1 MNGVGIIHVPEDAI
15 NPANR
20 LARKKDRL
28 PKNAPNVSRGISDDA
43 LVERAR
49 RDDQWAIEQLIHRY
63 QGRVY
68 AIAYQMSS
76 ADVEEAKDRVQ
87 EAFFQAFRNIRK
99 FKGKSSFYTWLYR
112 IVVNTCIDAQRRHKR
127 WYPIVFPWRA
137 TKTAE
142 DKSDRQLEE
151 YPDQSQ
157 DSNPLSV
164 LRHQQLEKEVDKAL
178 KSLSQK
184 QRTVFQLKIFQGMS
198 IREIANIL
206 DLAEGTVKSHL
217 FRATQFIQRRLH
229 GWMEN

>member
-1 MNGVGIIHVPEDAI
+1 MNGLGIIHVPEEAT

-20 LARKKDRL
+20 LARKKDCL
-28 PKNAPNVSRGISDDA
+28 PKKAPNASRGISDDA

-76 ADVEEAKDRVQ
+76 ADAEEAKDRVQ

-112 IVVNTCIDAQRRHKR
+112 IVVNTCIDAQRRRKR

-137 TKTAE
+137 SKTAE
-142 DKSDRQLEE
+142 DKSDRLLEE

-164 LRHQQLEKEVDKAL
+164 LRHQQLEKEVNRAL